1 MSGTELA
8 TTSGQSGTLALRG
21 DQVDWTPAQVAALE
35 QIGIADAPP
44 GDRQVFLHVCQR
56 VGLDPFARQIY
67 LIARRDR
74 DSPTGKKWTIQ
85 TGIDGFRL
93 FCERDNRY
101 AGEGDPAAEWC
112 GPDGV
117 WKEMWADDD
126 NPPVAARF
134 TVHRKDHPRPVRA
147 IAHYREYVQ
156 TKFDGEPNQMWK
168 TKAAGQLA
176 KCAEALA
183 RRRLFPQDLSNIY
196 TDEEMEHLDNPHPMV
211 IQEAQREPEQE
222 PDWNAMIAIAERKQD
237 RPALG
242 EIWKLARGMRPNDGQ
257 LLERIAAAGER
268 VKAALATAEPPA
280 EQQPAGEPA
289 INACVVDETVGGDSG
304 PAEKT
309 QRNRLFALLR
319 DGGVNGSD
327 RAMRLRIVSRI
338 LNMPPAAPVTSFDQ
352 LTGSEVTTVND
363 FLQRHKDD
371 GDLTH
376 TLAELGAAP
385 PDET

>member
-1 MSGTELA
+1 MTGTEVA
-8 TTSGQSGTLALRG
+8 TQTGQSGTLALRG
-21 DQVDWTPAQVAALE
+21 DQIDWTPAQRAALD

-44 GDRQVFLHVCQR
+44 GDQQVFLHVCQR

-67 LIARRDR
+67 LIARKDR

-85 TGIDGFRL
+85 TGVDGFRV

-101 AGEGDPAAEWC
+101 AGEGNPAAEWC

-117 WKEMWADDD
+117 WRDVWTDND

-134 TVHRKDHPRPVRA
+134 TVMRKDHANPVQG

-156 TKFDGEPNQMWK
+156 TKFDGEPNHIWK

-176 KCAEALA
+176 KCAESAA
-183 RRRLFPQDLSNIY
+183 RRRLFPQDLGGIY
-196 TDEEMEHLDNPHPMV
+196 TDEEMGHLENPRNPMV
-211 IQEAQREPEQE
+211 IDSPQRQQDQD
-222 PDWNAMIAIAERKQD
+222 PDWDTMIVNAENRQD

-242 EIWKLARGMRPNDGQ
+242 EIWKLARGLRPNDGQ
-257 LLERIAAAGER
+257 LLERIATAGER
-268 VKAALATAEPPA
+268 VKAALAAEPPTS
-280 EQQPAGEPA
+280 EPA
-289 INACVVDETVGGDSG
+289 VNACVVDETVSGDSG

-338 LNMPPAAPVTSFDQ
+338 LKMPPATPVTSFDQ
-352 LTGSEVTTVND
+352 LTGSEVTTIND
-363 FLQRHKDD
+363 FLQNHKDD
-371 GDLTH
+371 GDLIH
-376 TLAELGAAP
+376 TLAELGGP
-385 PDET
+385 GDD

>member
-1 MSGTELA
+1 VTGTELA
-8 TTSGQSGTLALRG
+8 TTSSGTLALRG
-21 DQVDWTPAQVAALE
+21 DQIDWTPAQRAALD

-44 GDRQVFLHVCQR
+44 GDQQVFLHVAQR

-67 LIARRDR
+67 LIARNDR

-93 FCERDNRY
+93 FCERDKRY
-101 AGEGDPAAEWC
+101 DGEGDPAAEWC

-134 TVHRKDHPRPVRA
+134 TVKRKDHTYPVRA

-156 TKFDGEPNQMWK
+156 TKYDGEPTKMWK

-196 TDEEMEHLDNPHPMV
+196 TDDEMEHLNNPQPT
-211 IQEAQREPEQE
+211 IIESERERPAE
-222 PDWNAMIAIAERKQD
+222 PDWDALIKDAEGRND
-237 RPALG
+237 RPELKK
-242 EIWKLARGMRPNDGQ
+242 IWDLARGLRPNDVP
-257 LLERIAAAGER
+257 LLDRIASAGAR
-268 VKAALATAEPPA
+268 VKAATEKASA
-280 EQQPAGEPA
+280 EQVKV
-289 INACVVDETVGGDSG
+289 NACVVDESGGAE
-304 PAEKT
+304 PAAPEKSQT
-309 QRNRLFALLR
+309 NRLFALLR

-327 RAMRLRIVSRI
+327 REVRLRIAGRI
-338 LNMPPAAPVTSFDQ
+338 LNRPPAEPVTSFDQ
-352 LTGSEVTTVND
+352 LTASDVDTIND
-363 FLQRHKDD
+363 FLQRCKD
-371 GDLTH
+371 GGTLTH
-376 TLAELGAAP
+376 TLADLASTEGNK
-385 PDET
+385 